1 MGAQNGHV
9 ERLSGRRRRA
19 FGGCS
24 VSTEAQDQGQ
34 SPELCDWFK
43 PRPYKH
49 FDQPVGAS
57 FAAKVFDPAFVA
69 AHPFSPLIHYV
80 KSEKRYKKCE
90 KSGRRVLSLK
100 ERPIKYASHRDA
112 CIFSYYAHRLGLML
126 NDYYTANGLTDSVI
140 AYRALGRSNYDFAAA
155 AHAFAC
161 QNLPATILA
170 FDVTGFFDN
179 LDHRLLKSRLKRL
192 LGVAEVPSDWFKVLR
207 AVTRY
212 HYVDLEELKAQF
224 APRFEGRDLIATVSE
239 LKAAGIRFQPNATP
253 TKGIPQGTPIS
264 AAASNLYMIDFD
276 LAAKTFCDRIGA
288 LFMRYSD
295 DILVICKPDDAKAVE
310 AEIMRLIADERLEI
324 QPHKTDVTTF
334 DATSSAKMA
343 QYLGFML
350 GVHGCAIRPSSLS
363 RQWRKMR
370 RAFKRIRR
378 VAEAE
383 IAAGRADRA
392 YTKRLRKRFTAL
404 GFRNFS
410 AYARR
415 SAKAFG
421 GSRTIKRQTLRF
433 ERAVEHE
440 LRSLQDLRTKTA
452 P

>member
-1 MGAQNGHV
+1 M
-9 ERLSGRRRRA
+9 
-19 FGGCS
+19 
-24 VSTEAQDQGQ
+24 TEAQDQGQ

-57 FAAKVFDPAFVA
+57 FAAKALDPAFVA
-69 AHPFSPLIHYV
+69 LHPFSPLIHYI

-90 KSGRRVLSLK
+90 KSGRRILTAK

-112 CIFSYYAHRLGLML
+112 CIFSYYAHRLGGML
-126 NDYYTANGLTDSVI
+126 NEYYAATGIAESVI
-140 AYRALGRSNYDFAAA
+140 AYRALGRSNYDFAAS
-155 AHAFAC
+155 AHDFAC
-161 QNLPATILA
+161 KNLPATILA

-179 LDHRLLKSRLKRL
+179 LDHGLLKSRLKRL
-192 LGVAEVPSDWFKVLR
+192 LGVTELPRDWLRVLR

-212 HYVDLEELKAQF
+212 HYVDLEELKAHPQF
-224 APRFEGRDLIATVSE
+224 ASRLKGRDLIATVAE
-239 LKAAGIRFQPNATP
+239 LKAAGVRFEPNGTAG
-253 TKGIPQGTPIS
+253 KGIPQGTPIS

-276 LAAKTFCDRIGA
+276 VAAKAFCDRVGA

-295 DILVICKPDDAKAVE
+295 DILVICKPENAKAVE

-334 DATSSAKMA
+334 DATGAAKMA

-350 GVHGCAIRPSSLS
+350 GTHGCAIRPSSLS

-370 RAFKRIRR
+370 RAFSRIRR
-378 VAEAE
+378 VAEVE

-404 GFRNFS
+404 KFRNFS
-410 AYARR
+410 SYARR

-433 ERAVEHE
+433 ERAVEQE
-440 LRSLQDLRTKTA
+440 LRELQNLRTKTA
-452 P
+452 LVP